1 MEQSSRSPARRR
13 LLTAPESTSGRSK
26 AKARS
31 VRSSN
36 GRRRTLQ
43 SLGSNLII
51 VLAGTVTFGGVRLG
65 TGSKVSITEDDA
77 WAIQREVPSVE
88 VAAPS
93 VQGKAQDGQVP
104 GPRAPRAR
112 AVGRVRRVRPPSGRA
127 EPVRALGFADLPQ
140 RPVWR
145 RRRLTDTPCLKP
157 RRAADS
163 RAAAPGRWCRE
174 SQTASRRRARPSR

>member
-93 VQGKAQDGQVP
+93 VQGKAQDGQVA
-104 GPRAPRAR
+104 GPRASFATV
-112 AVGRVRRVRPPSGRA
+112 ACRRRPPS
-127 EPVRALGFADLPQ
+127 LPC
-140 RPVWR
+140 P
-145 RRRLTDTPCLKP
+145 
-157 RRAADS
+157 RAARGVARSQD
-163 RAAAPGRWCRE
+163 RADRSPSPRLSPGRE
-174 SQTASRRRARPSR
+174 